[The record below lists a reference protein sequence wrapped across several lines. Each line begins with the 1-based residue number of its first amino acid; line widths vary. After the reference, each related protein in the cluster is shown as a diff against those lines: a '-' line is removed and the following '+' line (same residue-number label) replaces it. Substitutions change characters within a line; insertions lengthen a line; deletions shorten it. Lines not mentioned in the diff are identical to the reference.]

1 MQNDLDQD
9 TGLRTQDS
17 GLRTQDSGLRT
28 QDSGLRTQDSGLRT
42 QDSAGFHIMGEIMMR
57 TLSRLAAPALAL
69 PRPLKRGMVLALDAA
84 LCVLTVWLAFY
95 LRSGVWESLA
105 GPAIVAVVASV
116 VLALPVFI
124 TSGLYRAIFRY
135 SGLPAMVAVARA
147 MVLYGIAFAAI
158 FTFWGV
164 EGVPRT
170 VGLIQP
176 MLLLLLVGA
185 SRAAA
190 RVWLGGLYHQQLRK
204 ASLPQALIY
213 GAGSAGRQ
221 LASAMANSPEI
232 RVVGFLDDDDRLHGH
247 VLNGL
252 PIHNPGDLTEILS
265 VSPITDVLL
274 ALPSVSRQRRN
285 DILNNLKPHKVAVRT
300 LPGLSDI
307 ATGKV
312 SLSDVRELD
321 IDDLLGREPVKPNGL
336 LLNLNTHHKTVLV
349 TGAGGSIGSELCR
362 QILKTNPKQLLLVE
376 MSEFA
381 LYQIH
386 LELQALLAGERPSL
400 VEPEEDATK
409 AMDSTLEVADF
420 SQPEIEI
427 VPLLASV
434 CDEVRMHEIMD
445 TWKPHT
451 VYHAAAYKHV
461 PLVEHNPAEGVRNNV
476 WGTRVCA
483 EAAMRH
489 SVRNFVLVSTDKAVR
504 PTNIMGATKR
514 LAEMVLQALAE
525 VNAAVAA
532 QGGRAPTAKTTFS
545 MVRFGNVLGSSG
557 SVVPLFREQIKN
569 GGPITLTHVDI
580 TRYFMT
586 IPEAAQ
592 LVVQA
597 GAMGQG
603 GDVFVLDMGQPV
615 KIIDLA
621 RRMVE
626 LSGMTV
632 RDELHPDGDIELTV
646 TGLRPGEKLYEE
658 LLIGDNPKP
667 TQHPRI
673 MKAHEQFLSWADLEQ
688 KLNALSIAMNVNDV
702 PVIRGMLQEL
712 VSGYQPSGEV
722 VDWVHM
728 ALEREALA
736 NE

>member
-1 MQNDLDQD
+1 M
-9 TGLRTQDS
+9 
-17 GLRTQDSGLRT
+17 
-28 QDSGLRTQDSGLRT
+28 
-42 QDSAGFHIMGEIMMR
+42 
-57 TLSRLAAPALAL
+57 TLITKKYMNEYKALWAAPILSL
-69 PRPLKRGMVLALDAA
+69 PRRVKQLVVLSLDAF
-84 LCVLTVWLAFY
+84 LCIFSVWVAFY
-95 LRSGVWESLA
+95 LRLGEWVDLTRPVLYA
-105 GPAIVAVVASV
+105 MAMAMLVAI
-116 VLALPVFI
+116 PVFV
-124 TSGLYRAIFRY
+124 SFGLYRAIFRFN
-135 SGLPAMVAVARA
+135 GGMAVGAVLRA
-147 MVLYGIAFAAI
+147 CLLYGVVFAAV
-158 FTFWGV
+158 FTWLSV
-164 EGVPRT
+164 PGVPRT

-176 MLLLLLVGA
+176 VLLLILVGM
-185 SRAAA
+185 SRALAGL
-190 RVWLGGLYHQQLRK
+190 WLGGVYQGRLVR
-204 ASLPQALIY
+204 AALPQLLIY

-221 LASAMANSPEI
+221 LAAAMTNSHEM

-252 PIHNPGDLTEILS
+252 PVYNPLDLKAVLAKVHIS
-265 VSPITDVLL
+265 DVLL
-274 ALPSVSRQRRN
+274 ALPSASRQRRN
-285 DILNNLKPHKVAVRT
+285 SILADLASLHLAVRT
-300 LPGLSDI
+300 LPSVSDI
-307 ATGKV
+307 ASGRV

-321 IDDLLGREPVKPNGL
+321 IDDLLGREPVKPHGL
-336 LLNLNTHHKTVLV
+336 LLNRNVHGKSVLV

-362 QILKTNPKQLLLVE
+362 QILKCQPRQLLLVE

-386 LELQALLAGERPSL
+386 QELLTLLADGMAGTTGIKVAAENEL
-400 VEPEEDATK
+400 DQ
-409 AMDSTLEVADF
+409 AMQVAGIEV
-420 SQPEIEI
+420 
-427 VPLLASV
+427 VPLLGSV
-434 CDEVRMHEIMD
+434 CDAPRMQDIME
-445 TWKPHT
+445 TWQPHT

-476 WGTRVCA
+476 WGTQVCA
-483 EAAMRH
+483 QAAQRNG
-489 SVRNFVLVSTDKAVR
+489 VRNFVLVSTDKAVR
-504 PTNIMGATKR
+504 PTNIMGASKR

-525 VNAAVAA
+525 HHSPSHSTRVDGIGSTKSVHATEGVAKQSA
-532 QGGRAPTAKTTFS
+532 TAFS

-569 GGPITLTHVDI
+569 GGPITLTHTDI

-592 LVVQA
+592 LVIQA

-632 RDELHPDGDIELTV
+632 RDELNPSGDIELVV

-667 TQHPRI
+667 TQHARI
-673 MKAHEQFLSWADLEQ
+673 MKAHEQFLSWPKLEQ
-688 KLNALSIAMNVNDV
+688 KLNALSIAMSVNDV
-702 PVIRGMLQEL
+702 PVIRGQLQEL
-712 VSGYQPSGEV
+712 VTGYQPSGEV